1 MTGTGDRAYLAVVE
15 RRAESRQTDPPRSLH
30 HKTPVAW
37 LSGPLPPGSGHPC
50 FTELA
55 IHSWQGAPRSLAQQ
69 PSISLSSL
77 LPNRTNTFLFCCMS
91 QHTLNLLATNTY
103 HVLSLEPFR
112 SLFYFN
118 SIWTRNMPT
127 RISLVCI
134 SLIPGLL
141 PKVDT
146 KTP

>member
-1 MTGTGDRAYLAVVE
+1 MTGTGDRTCLARVE
-15 RRAESRQTDPPRSLH
+15 RQAKSKQADPPRALH

-37 LSGPLPPGSGHPC
+37 LSGPLPPGSGQPC

-55 IHSWQGAPRSLAQQ
+55 IHSWQGAPCSLAQQ
-69 PSISLSSL
+69 PSVFLSSL
-77 LPNRTNTFLFCCMS
+77 LPNRTNIFLFCRVS

-103 HVLSLEPFR
+103 HVLSLEPLR

-127 RISLVCI
+127 RVSLVLCF
-134 SLIPGLL
+134 SYP
-141 PKVDT
+141 
-146 KTP
+146 